1 MTEQAMCITE
11 PIFQVV
17 FAGLGFVAM
26 IMGLMVMILMCR
38 EQIKEGPDQTVHH
51 EDGTRR
57 EIEKAK
63 TSGNLL
69 FHAGH
74 ISPRRT

>member
-26 IMGLMVMILMCR
+26 IMGLMVMILMFR
-38 EQIKEGPDQTVHH
+38 ELIKDLWKS
-51 EDGTRR
+51 R
-57 EIEKAK
+57 
-63 TSGNLL
+63 
-69 FHAGH
+69 
-74 ISPRRT
+74 